1 MLITFEMEKSSIG
14 FCRLNCSGSISSSC
28 SCSPGRASDSGVT
41 DSPLGA
47 TGTRTWLLAAMAR
60 TLLEPLLL
68 EVGEGARAVA
78 V

>member
-1 MLITFEMEKSSIG
+1 VCSLAGEEWVKGGRKEWGRDEAVDRTEAGAAVGEGASPRIMG
-14 FCRLNCSGSISSSC
+14 FG
-28 SCSPGRASDSGVT
+28 
-41 DSPLGA
+41 
-47 TGTRTWLLAAMAR
+47 LAAMAR